1 MLGPLRQ
8 RFTTVAGVAPRVY
21 WYVWWGTLIN
31 RLGNFVVPLLTIYMT
46 TVRGES
52 VSTAGAVVACFGAG
66 QIAASLVGGQLTDRV
81 GRRATMLVSLFG
93 GAGAMIG
100 LSLARTIPEISVMVG
115 VVGFVGELY
124 RPAVAAFI
132 ADVIPAEQRLHAY
145 GLLYWAVNVGFAF
158 ASAIGGLIARLDFSI
173 LFYVDAGTM
182 VLYGIIVAIAVPETR
197 PGAGKPTLS
206 GNVLPSASKAASRSM
221 WHDHVFLVFVSICL
235 LLVLLPLQA
244 GAVLAAHMTWQGFS
258 PAAYG
263 LVMAVNGI
271 LIIALQPV
279 ITGWSA
285 RFDGL
290 HVMAIAALMYGAGM
304 YLHGFAPIAL
314 AHAGAVAVWTLA
326 EILES
331 PTRSAMVAHMA
342 PPEARGRYQGMLAM
356 TWGVGQLVGPRAGTW
371 LWEHRGPSAL
381 WTACLG
387 LGGITAL
394 GFLAIGPAV
403 RTRMARVAEKSG
415 PISAHR
421 LTDSRAP

>member
-1 MLGPLRQ
+1 MFGPLRQ
-8 RFTTVAGVAPRVY
+8 KFTTVAGVAPRVY

-31 RLGNFVVPLLTIYMT
+31 RLGGFVVPLLTIYMT
-46 TVRGES
+46 TIRGES
-52 VSTAGAVVACFGAG
+52 VSSAGAVVSCFGAG
-66 QIAASLVGGQLTDRV
+66 QIAASLIGGQLTDRV
-81 GRRATMLVSLFG
+81 GRRATMLISLFG
-93 GAGAMIG
+93 GAIAMVG
-100 LSLARTIPEISVMVG
+100 LGQARTIPEISVMVG
-115 VVGFVGELY
+115 AVGFVGELY

-158 ASAIGGLIARLDFSI
+158 ASAIGGLIAKLDFSI
-173 LFYVDAGTM
+173 LFYVDAATM
-182 VLYGIIVAIAVPETR
+182 VMFGIIIAIAVPETK
-197 PGAGKPTLS
+197 PVAGAPTIS
-206 GNVLPSASKAASRSM
+206 GNVLPSASKARARSM
-221 WHDHVFLVFVSICL
+221 LRDHVFLAFVAINL

-271 LIIALQPV
+271 LIIALQPM

-285 RFDGL
+285 RFDGI
-290 HVMAIAALMYGAGM
+290 HVLAISALTYGAGM
-304 YLHGFAPIAL
+304 YLHGMATLAV
-314 AHAGAVAVWTLA
+314 AHAGAVAVWTFG

-371 LWEHRGPSAL
+371 LWEHRSPSAL

-387 LGGITAL
+387 LGGLVSL
-394 GFLAIGPAV
+394 GFLALGPYV
-403 RTRMARVAEKSG
+403 RK
-415 PISAHR
+415 R
-421 LTDSRAP
+421 LANVPELGAS

>member
-8 RFTTVAGVAPRVY
+8 KFTTVAGVAPRVY

-31 RLGNFVVPLLTIYMT
+31 RLGGFVVPLLTIYMT

-52 VSTAGAVVACFGAG
+52 VSTAGAVVSCFGAG
-66 QIAASLVGGQLTDRV
+66 QIGASLIGGQLTDRV

-93 GAGAMIG
+93 GTVAMIG
-100 LSLARTIPEISVMVG
+100 LGQARTITEISVMVG

-132 ADVIPAEQRLHAY
+132 ADVIPPDQRLQAY

-158 ASAIGGLIARLDFSI
+158 ASAIGGLIARLDFEI
-173 LFYVDAGTM
+173 LFYVDAATM
-182 VLYGIIVAIAVPETR
+182 AIYGVIVAVAVPETR
-197 PGAGKPTLS
+197 PGAGRPTIS
-206 GNVLPSASKAASRSM
+206 GNVLPSASKAAARSM
-221 WHDHVFLVFVSICL
+221 WRDRVFLAFVVVCL
-235 LLVLLPLQA
+235 LLVILPLQA

-263 LVMAVNGI
+263 IVMAVNGV
-271 LIIALQPV
+271 LIIALQPI

-285 RFDGL
+285 RVDGL
-290 HVMAIAALMYGAGM
+290 HVMAIAALLYGAGM
-304 YLHGFAPIAL
+304 YFHGLAPL
-314 AHAGAVAVWTLA
+314 AVMHAGAVAVWTLG

-342 PPEARGRYQGMLAM
+342 PPEQRGRYQGMLAM
-356 TWGVGQLVGPRAGTW
+356 TWGVGQLVGPRGGTW

-387 LGGITAL
+387 LSGIVAL
-394 GFLAIGPAV
+394 GFLALGPAV
-403 RTRMARVAEKSG
+403 RRRMATNLDLPGS
-415 PISAHR
+415 S
-421 LTDSRAP
+421 

>member
-8 RFTTVAGVAPRVY
+8 KFTTVAGVAPRVY

-31 RLGNFVVPLLTIYMT
+31 RLGGFVVPLLTIYMT

-52 VSTAGAVVACFGAG
+52 VSTAGAVVSCFGAG
-66 QIAASLVGGQLTDRV
+66 QIFASLIGGQLTDRV
-81 GRRATMLVSLFG
+81 GRRATMLMSLFG
-93 GAGAMIG
+93 GTVAMVG
-100 LSLARTIPEISVMVG
+100 LGQARSITEISVMVG
-115 VVGFVGELY
+115 VVGFVGDLY

-132 ADVIPAEQRLHAY
+132 ADVVPPEQRLEAY

-158 ASAIGGLIARLDFSI
+158 ASAIGGLIARFDFEI
-173 LFYVDAGTM
+173 LFYVDAATM
-182 VLYGIIVAIAVPETR
+182 AIYGVIVALFVPETR
-197 PGAGKPTLS
+197 PGSGMPTIS
-206 GNVLPSASKAASRSM
+206 GNVLPSASKAAARSM
-221 WHDHVFLVFVSICL
+221 WRDRVFLAFVGICL

-263 LVMAVNGI
+263 IVMAVNGI
-271 LIIALQPV
+271 LIIAFQPL

-290 HVMAIAALMYGAGM
+290 HVMACAALLYGAGM
-304 YLHGFAPIAL
+304 YIHGLAPIAV
-314 AHAGAVAVWTLA
+314 AHAGAVAVWTFG

-356 TWGVGQLVGPRAGTW
+356 TWGVGQLVGPRGGTW

-387 LGGITAL
+387 LSGLVAL

-403 RTRMARVAEKSG
+403 RARMAS
-415 PISAHR
+415 
-421 LTDSRAP
+421 LDRA